1 MLWKINV
8 LNRPHFLNFTEYFR
22 PNNDAANIIML
33 FTDGFPT
40 SGPVT
45 HWPTIRDRFT
55 ENNKVNNIFLNLK
68 VLLSIFTFWDF
79 LKSFIQDDYAF
90 FGLAIG
96 SAAPYADMDRMAQL
110 NHGATRQVFDGL
122 DVPDQMKDFYNGI
135 ANPLIWNFRIN
146 YSNANGVAVS

>member
-1 MLWKINV
+1 M
-8 LNRPHFLNFTEYFR
+8 
-22 PNNDAANIIML
+22 
-33 FTDGFPT
+33 
-40 SGPVT
+40 
-45 HWPTIRDRFT
+45 
-55 ENNKVNNIFLNLK
+55 K